1 MKVSGKAA
9 VVTGGGSGIGR
20 SIALALARRN
30 CRVVVADIE
39 QASAAAVVRE
49 IEAMGGEA
57 VAETCDTSSYDAVER
72 LAERAWGTYGRIDL
86 IFNNAGVSGGGPVL
100 DARPQDVAWVMSVN
114 FTGVWNGC
122 AVFGKRFR
130 DQTSESHIVITG
142 SEHSIG
148 MQHAGAGI
156 YTASKHA
163 VLGLSDVLRKELPS
177 HIGVS
182 ILCPGLVQSNIW
194 HSTRNRPADLGGP
207 QDPATL
213 GRPKAILAEGMEPDE
228 IGRRAV
234 DGVERRDFFI
244 FTHPH
249 SQTAAKRRWE
259 EIDAAFAAQAPYVP
273 GSEKYDVNT
282 VVQRVMNAQGEA
294 EK

>member
-1 MKVSGKAA
+1 MKVSGRAA

-30 CRVVVADIE
+30 SRVVVADIE
-39 QASAAAVVRE
+39 QAAAAEVARE
-49 IEAMGGEA
+49 IEAIGGEA
-57 VAETCDTSSYDAVER
+57 LAATCDTSSYDAVEM
-72 LAERAWGTYGRIDL
+72 LAEQAWRAFGKIDL
-86 IFNNAGVSGGGPVL
+86 VFNNAGVSGGGPLL

-122 AVFGKRFR
+122 AVFGRRFR
-130 DQTSESHIVITG
+130 NQTSESHIINTG

-163 VLGLSDVLRKELPS
+163 VLGLSDVLRKELPA
-177 HIGVS
+177 HVGIS

-194 HSTRNRPADLGGP
+194 NSTRNRPDALGGP

-213 GRPKAILAEGMEPDE
+213 ARSKAILAEGMKADE
-228 IGRRAV
+228 IGHRAI
-234 DGVERRDFFI
+234 DGVERGDFFI

-249 SQTAAKRRWE
+249 SRIAAQQRWE
-259 EIDAAFAAQAPYVP
+259 EMNAAFAAQAPYVP
-273 GSEKYDVNT
+273 GSDKYDVNT
-282 VVQRVMNAQGEA
+282 VVQRVMHAQGES